1 MNDGD
6 LSFNN
11 TSVILHRSTTNIENI
26 KVLKEQCSQFNISI
40 EIEDDEEQNLI
51 EIYNHPQLLLYEELY
66 VDSVNFFKD
75 ILRKLSVKNYND
87 DLFYVNDDYSLE
99 RKRYEDSNIFF
110 NVIQDNNIDG
120 LSRND
125 LKISIEMLEAL
136 KKQSNKISK
145 LINIY
150 IMFFLASKST
160 FLNQKFN
167 FSVNVDNS
175 NYSTN
180 EQLDTI
186 STNLLPIYKWIISNS
201 EYKDSYKLK
210 LDIVRKVILEKKSFG
225 LNAQDLLNCKSI
237 FNRVIRKEV
246 ELYFEQVK
254 LLKDDFINFERS
266 INDVKRSL
274 HVKILTWLGS
284 IGLVI
289 FDYIKD
295 YNGNQVYY
303 SLLFSDSEKI
313 QIILIMLLFAFII
326 IASVFV
332 EEMNSLKK
340 EYDSLKTYYV
350 DEQFFIDEDFKNYID
365 EPKIN
370 SVYIKL
376 FFVVIVCFIVRF
388 LVTLFK

>member
-1 MNDGD
+1 
-6 LSFNN
+6 
-11 TSVILHRSTTNIENI
+11 
-26 KVLKEQCSQFNISI
+26 
-40 EIEDDEEQNLI
+40 
-51 EIYNHPQLLLYEELY
+51 
-66 VDSVNFFKD
+66 
-75 ILRKLSVKNYND
+75 
-87 DLFYVNDDYSLE
+87 
-99 RKRYEDSNIFF
+99 
-110 NVIQDNNIDG
+110 
-120 LSRND
+120 
-125 LKISIEMLEAL
+125 
-136 KKQSNKISK
+136 
-145 LINIY
+145 
-150 IMFFLASKST
+150 MFFLASKST

-225 LNAQDLLNCKSI
+225 LNDQDLLNCKSI

-303 SLLFSDSEKI
+303 SLLFSNSEKI